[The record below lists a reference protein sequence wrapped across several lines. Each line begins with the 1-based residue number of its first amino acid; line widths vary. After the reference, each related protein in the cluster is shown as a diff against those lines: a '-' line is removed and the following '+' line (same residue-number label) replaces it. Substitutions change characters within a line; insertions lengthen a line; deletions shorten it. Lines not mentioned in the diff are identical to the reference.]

1 MRVTLNFDITNA
13 KAVALLNYIR
23 TLEFVTVET
32 TLDLTDEQKKAI
44 DYGLAA
50 LDNGNSLSHEQMV
63 NETKNRYPNLFE

>member
-1 MRVTLNFDITNA
+1 MQVTLNFDITNA

-32 TLDLTDEQKKAI
+32 TSDLTNEQKKAI
-44 DYGLAA
+44 DCGLAA

-63 NETKNRYPNLFE
+63 NETKTRYPNLFE